1 MRRDAPLAEEG
12 HRAAERFTETHA
24 EDLQRSLGT
33 TSDLGGF
40 VRIEGA
46 GFGHPV
52 WNIQG
57 HDFLNLGRAAVFERG
72 SLRLRVVVTSGSRRP
87 GSGLTGTARAQD
99 GMIFVHLRDAP

>member
-1 MRRDAPLAEEG
+1 MDA
-12 HRAAERFTETHA
+12 HA

-57 HDFLNLGRAAVFERG
+57 HDFLDLADRSN
-72 SLRLRVVVTSGSRRP
+72 
-87 GSGLTGTARAQD
+87 
-99 GMIFVHLRDAP
+99 